1 MWLKAQKLAP
11 LTPMRQKHPVTHLR
25 ANVVMTRTVA
35 VVTVIAIA
43 IVTRHRGSRL
53 EARPRN
59 ADIGQRTSE
68 FGHGFSWD
76 APNF

>member
-43 IVTRHRGSRL
+43 IV
-53 EARPRN
+53 ANVVN
-59 ADIGQRTSE
+59 AQSKLKAAIKPLQPSLATKHPLR
-68 FGHGFSWD
+68 
-76 APNF
+76 